1 MKVPKHRHGATVLK
15 SIHVAGISS
24 VPKTQRSKY
33 LDLYS
38 LGREKSRLTKEKLV
52 LDTRRETIGRHL
64 ESIGQRM
71 LALQRE
77 MVQEQEAQMG
87 STAPGQPVKVVD
99 INY

>member
-1 MKVPKHRHGATVLK
+1 MKVPKHRHGSTVLK

-33 LDLYS
+33 LELYS
-38 LGREKSRLTKEKLV
+38 LGREKSRLTKEKLA
-52 LDTRRETIGRHL
+52 LDTRRETISKHL
-64 ESIGQRM
+64 DSIGRRM
-71 LALQRE
+71 LTLQRE

-87 STAPGQPVKVVD
+87 ARTTSQPIQVVD